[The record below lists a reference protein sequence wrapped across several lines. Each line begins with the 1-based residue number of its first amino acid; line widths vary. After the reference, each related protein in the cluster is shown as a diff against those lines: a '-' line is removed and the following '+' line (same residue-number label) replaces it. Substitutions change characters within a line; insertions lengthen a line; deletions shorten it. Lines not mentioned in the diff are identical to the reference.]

1 MDQRVNPLHQ
11 NQSKQPGSSSQGAAR
26 QRVASQRNSSSQSG
40 RTVGTTSNY
49 GIARGASALHVG
61 EVLRGEITDLRNNE
75 ISITL
80 ENNTV
85 VRGRIPDSATYAI
98 GQTRAF
104 RLVDISGGTL
114 YLENISKGYTDTE
127 LTLINKALDEA
138 NLPATEHNQATVKA
152 LMDNLLPINRDSIQN
167 LMQQAYDYH
176 TDDMNTLA
184 VMNRLMMQVDENSV
198 VQFSNYRNDNYQLL
212 DRLQNFSSD
221 IPALLNTLAEH
232 SMADA
237 VANFGK
243 SLLSIGLS
251 SSTSAIPQTTIA
263 NLPIEVQND
272 IEMMLSNTPL
282 TDDIMQ
288 QLDDKTLSLQDA
300 LTLIR
305 DAAANGT
312 LTTPKGT
319 SPEILARQLNQI
331 NQALEPSSPASSAM
345 TEDYVKNIIQLNDT
359 EQSPEA
365 GKETEQTKN
374 LADNSATEDTTAN
387 ASAQKAENRFS
398 FAGKFIQSLSEN
410 AKNSLT
416 ERLNSF
422 KNSGDTEPAMA
433 KVSNNSLDVLTK
445 EYENYSRN
453 NDLLSNYLSSQER
466 NELANHLQD
475 MPISRSML
483 MKIASGEATTKEV
496 LTVIYNT
503 ISLSDSEQIKN
514 LFQTNVFEKLF
525 TRELQS
531 SWTLTPE
538 QLQQE
543 NLSEFYTK
551 MHSQVQQFR
560 HLIQNTLG
568 GTDSSQLSGFAQDIE
583 NNISFMKTLNETFSY
598 FQLPLKLPSQDAHGD
613 LYVYTRKERLRQ
625 NPDKASV
632 LLHLDME
639 HLGKIDIKIDKNM
652 QDIKADFSLNDQ
664 DSVHLLEINSNML
677 KDALNLQ
684 GYHCQIKVQEKEQ
697 PSPTV
702 DDFINTK
709 VNTHAT
715 TEMKRFSFDIRA

>member
-1 MDQRVNPLHQ
+1 MEQRVNPLHP
-11 NQSKQPGSSSQGAAR
+11 NQGKQQGANAQNTTR
-26 QRVASQRNSSSQSG
+26 QRVANQRNSSSQSG

-49 GIARGASALHVG
+49 GVARGASALHVG

-176 TDDMNTLA
+176 TNDMNTLA
-184 VMNRLMMQVDENSV
+184 VMNRLMMQIDEESV

-212 DRLQNFSSD
+212 ERLQEFSKD

-232 SMADA
+232 SPADA

-251 SSTSAIPQTTIA
+251 TSTTASSQATLAS
-263 NLPIEVQND
+263 LPTQVQND
-272 IEMMLSNTPL
+272 IVMMLSNTPL
-282 TDDIMQ
+282 TDDIMK

-305 DAAANGT
+305 DAATSGT
-312 LTTPKGT
+312 LTTPEGT
-319 SPEILARQLNQI
+319 DSSKLTEQLNQI
-331 NQALEPSSPASSAM
+331 NQALEPSSTNTSVV
-345 TEDYVKNIIQLNDT
+345 TEDYVKNIIKLNDT
-359 EQSPEA
+359 IQNPETD
-365 GKETEQTKN
+365 KETEFTKN
-374 LADNSATEDTTAN
+374 LVDNSITNDTMAN
-387 ASAQKAENRFS
+387 SSADKSNNRFS

-410 AKNSLT
+410 AKNTLSDRISTFRNSSNT
-416 ERLNSF
+416 ES
-422 KNSGDTEPAMA
+422 AMT
-433 KVSNNSLDVLTK
+433 KIENNSLDILTK

-453 NDLLSNYLSSQER
+453 NDLLSNYLSNNER
-466 NELANHLQD
+466 NELVNHLQN

-483 MKIASGEATTKEV
+483 MKISSGEATTKEV

-503 ISLSDSEQIKN
+503 ISLTDNEQIKN
-514 LFQTNVFEKLF
+514 LFQTNIFEKLF
-525 TRELQS
+525 ARELQS

-538 QLQQE
+538 QLKQGD
-543 NLSEFYTK
+543 LSEFYTK
-551 MHSQVQQFR
+551 MHSQMQNYRQ
-560 HLIQNTLG
+560 LIQNTLSG
-568 GTDSSQLSGFAQDIE
+568 SDSSQLSGFAQDIE
-583 NNISFMKTLNETFSY
+583 SNISFMKTLNETFSY
-598 FQLPLKLPSQDAHGD
+598 FQIPLKLPSQDAHGD

-625 NPDKASV
+625 NPEKSSV

-639 HLGKIDIKIDKNM
+639 HLGKIDIKINKNL

-684 GYHCQIKVQEKEQ
+684 GYHCQINIQEKEQ

>member
-1 MDQRVNPLHQ
+1 MEQRVNPLHP
-11 NQSKQPGSSSQGAAR
+11 NQGKQQGANAQNTTR
-26 QRVASQRNSSSQSG
+26 QRVANQRNSSSQSG

-49 GIARGASALHVG
+49 GVARGASALHVG

-176 TDDMNTLA
+176 TNDMNTLA
-184 VMNRLMMQVDENSV
+184 VMNRLMMQIDEESV

-212 DRLQNFSSD
+212 ERLQEFSKD

-232 SMADA
+232 SPADA

-251 SSTSAIPQTTIA
+251 TSTTASSQATLAS
-263 NLPIEVQND
+263 LPTQVQND
-272 IEMMLSNTPL
+272 IVMMLSNTPL
-282 TDDIMQ
+282 TDDIMK

-305 DAAANGT
+305 DAATSGT
-312 LTTPKGT
+312 LTTPEGT
-319 SPEILARQLNQI
+319 DSSKLTEQLNQI
-331 NQALEPSSPASSAM
+331 NQALEPSSTDTSVV
-345 TEDYVKNIIQLNDT
+345 TEDYVKNIIKLNDT
-359 EQSPEA
+359 IQNPETD
-365 GKETEQTKN
+365 KETKSTKN
-374 LADNSATEDTTAN
+374 LVDNSITNDTMAN
-387 ASAQKAENRFS
+387 SSADKSNNRFS

-410 AKNSLT
+410 AKNTLSDRISTFRNSSNT
-416 ERLNSF
+416 ES
-422 KNSGDTEPAMA
+422 AMT
-433 KVSNNSLDVLTK
+433 KIENNSLDILTK

-453 NDLLSNYLSSQER
+453 NDLLSNYLSDNER
-466 NELANHLQD
+466 NELVNHLQN

-483 MKIASGEATTKEV
+483 MKISSGEATTKEV

-503 ISLSDSEQIKN
+503 ISLTDNEQIKN
-514 LFQTNVFEKLF
+514 LFQTNIFEKLF
-525 TRELQS
+525 ARELQS

-538 QLQQE
+538 QLKQGD
-543 NLSEFYTK
+543 LSEFYTK
-551 MHSQVQQFR
+551 MHSQMQNYRQ
-560 HLIQNTLG
+560 LIQNTLSG
-568 GTDSSQLSGFAQDIE
+568 SDSSQLSGFAQDIE
-583 NNISFMKTLNETFSY
+583 SNISFMKTLNETFSY
-598 FQLPLKLPSQDAHGD
+598 FQIPLKLPSQDAHGD

-625 NPDKASV
+625 NPEKSSV

-639 HLGKIDIKIDKNM
+639 HLGKIDIKINKNL

-684 GYHCQIKVQEKEQ
+684 GYHCQINIQEKEQ